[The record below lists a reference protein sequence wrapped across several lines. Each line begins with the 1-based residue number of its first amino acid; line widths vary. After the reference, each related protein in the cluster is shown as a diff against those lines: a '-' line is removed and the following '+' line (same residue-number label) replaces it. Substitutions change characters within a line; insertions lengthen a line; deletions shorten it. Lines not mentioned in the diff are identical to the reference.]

1 MLRFHNIWFFYLKKW
16 SVGRCIDSVSKL
28 VDLPNENNKMA
39 GRKLHMKRKD
49 TESADFF
56 KWDSII
62 ADLIKEALLLN
73 GCELILLYD

>member
-1 MLRFHNIWFFYLKKW
+1 
-16 SVGRCIDSVSKL
+16 
-28 VDLPNENNKMA
+28 
-39 GRKLHMKRKD
+39 MKRKD